1 MREPKGELWA
11 HGYRWISL
19 CMCMHVHINST
30 LRGAC
35 AMYSGE
41 GTSAMVSNKMKLY
54 DLYRKNLT
62 TSYIMYLEVEM

>member
-1 MREPKGELWA
+1 
-11 HGYRWISL
+11 
-19 CMCMHVHINST
+19 
-30 LRGAC
+30 
-35 AMYSGE
+35 MYSGE